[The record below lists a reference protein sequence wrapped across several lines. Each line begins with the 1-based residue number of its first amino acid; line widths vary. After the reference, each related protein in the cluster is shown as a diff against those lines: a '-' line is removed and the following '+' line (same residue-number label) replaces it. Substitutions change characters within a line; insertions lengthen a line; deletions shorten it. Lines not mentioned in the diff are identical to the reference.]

1 MFFDDLPAGFQFD
14 TPSHQFTEAEIVEY
28 ARVYDPQPFHIDPEA
43 AKQSIYGGLIASGLQ
58 TCAMAF
64 ALTLRANV
72 LNESSMG
79 SPGMDRIRWLKP
91 VRPGDTIR
99 VTGVVREAVASKSK
113 PDRGRVE
120 IDYVVENQN
129 QEAVLSYSITHLQRK
144 RVSESN

>member
-1 MFFDDLPAGFQFD
+1 MFLDDLCEGFTFD
-14 TPSHQFTEAEIVEY
+14 TPGHVFTQDEIIEY

-58 TCAMAF
+58 TCAVAF
-64 ALTLRANV
+64 ALTLRAGV

-91 VRPGDTIR
+91 VRPGDEIN
-99 VTGVVREAVASKSK
+99 VKGIVAKANRSKSR

-120 IDYVVENQN
+120 IDYSVLNQQGEVV
-129 QEAVLSYSITHLQRK
+129 LTYSITHLQRC
-144 RVSESN
+144 RP